1 MRVIGVGNILLK
13 DDGIGVR
20 VAEYIKEKRLLPP
33 QIDVVDGGTGGIQL
47 ISIIKDADC
56 LIIIDAVKGGGRP
69 GNIYRFTID
78 DIPVNIAQKTSLHEL
93 GLQEVFAL
101 LDLSEGKRPETVIII
116 GIEPGEVA
124 YGMDLSPK
132 LKAVVPKA
140 AGVVVDEVEK
150 IFKIKKGR
158 ISPALY
164 FHLHKRDN

>member
-20 VAEYIKEKRLLPP
+20 VVEYIKEKKLLPP

-47 ISIIKDADC
+47 ISIIKDEDC

-69 GNIYRFTID
+69 GSIYRFTID

-116 GIEPGEVA
+116 GIEPGEVK
-124 YGMDLSPK
+124 YGMDLSPE

-140 AGVVVDEVEK
+140 AKMVVDEA
-150 IFKIKKGR
+150 GR
-158 ISPALY
+158 
-164 FHLHKRDN
+164 HLRLDLDKQGWIA

>member
-1 MRVIGVGNILLK
+1 VQVIGVGNILLK
-13 DDGIGVR
+13 DEGIGVR
-20 VAEYIKEKRLLPP
+20 VAEYIKEKGLLPP
-33 QIDVVDGGTGGIQL
+33 EIDVVDGGTGGMQL

-56 LIIIDAVKGGGRP
+56 LIIIDAVKSGGRP
-69 GNIYRFTID
+69 GTIYRFTID
-78 DIPVNIAQKTSLHEL
+78 DIPVRIRQKTSLHEL

-124 YGMDLSPK
+124 YGMELSPE

-140 AGVVVDEVEK
+140 ARVVVNEVEK

-158 ISPALY
+158 NFPI
-164 FHLHKRDN
+164 

>member
-13 DDGIGVR
+13 DEGIGVR
-20 VAEYIKEKRLLPP
+20 VAEHIKEKRLLPP
-33 QIDVVDGGTGGIQL
+33 EIDVVDGGTGGIQL
-47 ISIIKDADC
+47 ISIIKDVDS

-101 LDLSEGKRPETVIII
+101 LDLSSEWKRPKTVIII

-124 YGMDLSPK
+124 YGMDLSPE

-140 AGVVVDEVEK
+140 ARVVVDEVKK
-150 IFKIKKGR
+150 IFKIKKGDR
-158 ISPALY
+158 NFLT
-164 FHLHKRDN
+164 